1 MRIARRMCAE
11 FAPFGTGFYAKGAI
25 SAPQVKRMGI
35 PPALPAHF
43 SGYIAVQSEVGECR
57 QQPNIREYL
66 CDADEAKYVEMRSVT
81 EWVCQI
87 DGAELGQFFQIH
99 SQPLDPHFCDERK
112 ELRAREVVV
121 SNTVE
126 AASMTRTE
134 PGGTPLEPESE
145 CWGKKT
151 LQFKK
156 DGSIPNRTGVLH
168 TDIVT
173 ARQSRRGPSAIDP
186 ISGYRGRCLGGI
198 ASAVEPLVGSNV
210 SEKDSETSDAWGLEL
225 GHSGQ
230 FGTVEDNLS
239 QRFVAPKMRSSS
251 RPAGTLWLQNFTRF
265 VGAVDGTWHIV
276 YSPQVIRL
284 QKRKGYC

>member
-1 MRIARRMCAE
+1 MSSPLALKHGRTVKRQNANAAQFQDHSRKKPAE
-11 FAPFGTGFYAKGAI
+11 NTLDKTVPRYTSVSGVTSSTNSVYLRPSFYAKGAI
-25 SAPQVKRMGI
+25 SAPQVK
-35 PPALPAHF
+35 
-43 SGYIAVQSEVGECR
+43 AVQSEVGECR

-81 EWVCQI
+81 EWNNLK
-87 DGAELGQFFQIH
+87 G
-99 SQPLDPHFCDERK
+99 
-112 ELRAREVVV
+112 LRAREVVV

-126 AASMTRTE
+126 AASM
-134 PGGTPLEPESE
+134 
-145 CWGKKT
+145 
-151 LQFKK
+151 FKK

-168 TDIVT
+168 TDVVT

-198 ASAVEPLVGSNV
+198 ESAVEDIHQDHGQDRGKHAGHKGFGRVAACVSSTDRWFYEIQELFMLEPLVGSNV

-239 QRFVAPKMRSSS
+239 QRFVAPKMQIIFSAR
-251 RPAGTLWLQNFTRF
+251 GYTLASKVSL
-265 VGAVDGTWHIV
+265 D
-276 YSPQVIRL
+276 S
-284 QKRKGYC
+284 